1 MPKGLHWRNRTEFRG
16 LHERTSERSRSTG
29 RVQIHQKHTKRQSQ
43 SEQNKSA
50 ITDHVNTENHVINWD
65 EATVIACESD
75 RTTRWIREAVKIR
88 TESQGVINRDENA
101 YQLSHI
107 YDKLMLPLRTSSQ
120 KQSFRRR
127 QQLLSKRQ

>member
-1 MPKGLHWRNRTEFRG
+1 MIIRKIKGKIVPTVLCCIVYA
-16 LHERTSERSRSTG
+16 RS
-29 RVQIHQKHTKRQSQ
+29 TKRQSQ

-50 ITDHVNTENHVINWD
+50 ITDHVNTENHVINWN
-65 EATVIACESD
+65 EATVIVRESD

-88 TESQGVINRDENA
+88 HESQGVMNRDEGA

-107 YDKLMLPLRTSSQ
+107 CDKLLLPLRTSSRE
-120 KQSFRRR
+120 QSFQRR